1 VNDKLPEITEA
12 AIETMVRTFYGKAR
26 QDPLIGP
33 VFENAVHDWE
43 AHFPT
48 MFAFWSSVLL
58 GTRGYDGRPMPVH
71 MRLPIEAPMF
81 DRWLMLWSETAA
93 ELFAP
98 GPAVLLRTK
107 AETIARSL
115 KLGLFFRPEQPA
127 G

>member
-1 VNDKLPEITEA
+1 
-12 AIETMVRTFYGKAR
+12 
-26 QDPLIGP
+26 
-33 VFENAVHDWE
+33 
-43 AHFPT
+43 
-48 MFAFWSSVLL
+48 
-58 GTRGYDGRPMPVH
+58 MPVH

-115 KLGLFFRPEQPA
+115 KLGCSSVRSSRRAEAKVATLRIGGRAP
-127 G
+127 GG